1 MAGDIEELLRLY
13 KAQIVGDEKRLG
25 ATSQEAVKIENCDN
39 EHQQNNNVQQSPEN
53 KENLPLNP
61 RSSPN
66 NNKNLPLIERLDLNS
81 YEGALE
87 ETKRAFAVK
96 SPDDSGGRRM
106 LRYGEYSPNNPQLRV
121 TAAPYVGLGEYEQRR
136 NLFLQKQRADYLE
149 HLSKIQYDT
158 YTPRKELN
166 PYIWTSDMQNSRN
179 LSPYRADQRLTS
191 AQNALLTSQMDK
203 PKSILSNR
211 RTGSPRERLLAD
223 LKHSYT
229 PSFLDGFNYQDRT
242 EELERERVKRENYQK
257 ELRLQIEEKRRLQ
270 AMREEQERREQELEN
285 KRLEQ
290 QLLRMREEQAVEEQR
305 RCRRDDQVLRRFY
318 KKAS

>member
-1 MAGDIEELLRLY
+1 
-13 KAQIVGDEKRLG
+13 
-25 ATSQEAVKIENCDN
+25 
-39 EHQQNNNVQQSPEN
+39 
-53 KENLPLNP
+53 
-61 RSSPN
+61 
-66 NNKNLPLIERLDLNS
+66 
-81 YEGALE
+81 
-87 ETKRAFAVK
+87 
-96 SPDDSGGRRM
+96 
-106 LRYGEYSPNNPQLRV
+106 
-121 TAAPYVGLGEYEQRR
+121 
-136 NLFLQKQRADYLE
+136 
-149 HLSKIQYDT
+149 
-158 YTPRKELN
+158 
-166 PYIWTSDMQNSRN
+166 MQNSRN

-242 EELERERVKRENYQK
+242 EELERVDFCLFHVHSSVVDDMLLLQERVKRENYQK